1 MKNKAPLAL
10 MEQLI
15 MILVF
20 ALASALCL
28 RLFVYSDQVSVSGAA
43 RDQAAAVVQNA
54 AEALKLSGGS
64 MESLAH
70 MLGGE
75 ADADIWRMG
84 YDSSWQETDE
94 KRPAFIAEA
103 KITEAKITEDDI
115 PLMGSAEVS
124 ASTADGKPLFQ
135 VTVCWQEESDGQ

>member
-28 RLFVYSDQVSVSGAA
+28 RLFAYSDQVSVSGAA

-75 ADADIWRMG
+75 ADADGWRMG

-103 KITEAKITEDDI
+103 KITEDDI

-124 ASTADGKPLFQ
+124 ARTADGKPLFQ

>member
-103 KITEAKITEDDI
+103 KITEDDI

>member
-103 KITEAKITEDDI
+103 KIAEDDI

>member
-103 KITEAKITEDDI
+103 KITGDDI

>member
-28 RLFVYSDQVSVSGAA
+28 RLFVYSDRVSVSGAA

-64 MESLAH
+64 MESLAGL
-70 MLGGE
+70 LGGE

-94 KRPAFIAEA
+94 KRPAFIA
-103 KITEAKITEDDI
+103 EAKITEDDI

>member
-75 ADADIWRMG
+75 ADADSWRMG

-103 KITEAKITEDDI
+103 KITEDDI
-115 PLMGSAEVS
+115 PLMGSAEVF
-124 ASTADGKPLFQ
+124 ASTADGKTLFQ

>member
-28 RLFVYSDQVSVSGAA
+28 RLFVYSDRVSVSGAA

-94 KRPAFIAEA
+94 KRPAFIAQA
-103 KITEAKITEDDI
+103 KITGDDI

>member
-28 RLFVYSDQVSVSGAA
+28 RLFVYSDQVSVTGAA

-54 AEALKLSGGS
+54 AEALKLNGGS
-64 MESLAH
+64 MESLAGL
-70 MLGGE
+70 LGGE
-75 ADADIWRMG
+75 ADADGWRMS

-94 KRPAFIAEA
+94 KRLAFIAEA
-103 KITEAKITEDDI
+103 KITEDHI

>member
-20 ALASALCL
+20 ALAAALCL
-28 RLFVYSDQVSVSGAA
+28 RLFVYSDRVSVSGAA

-64 MESLAH
+64 MESLAGL
-70 MLGGE
+70 LGGE

-103 KITEAKITEDDI
+103 KITGDDI

>member
-28 RLFVYSDQVSVSGAA
+28 RLFAYSDQVSVSGAA

-64 MESLAH
+64 MESLAG

-75 ADADIWRMG
+75 ADADGWRMG

-103 KITEAKITEDDI
+103 KITEDDI

-124 ASTADGKPLFQ
+124 ARTADGKPLFQ

>member
-64 MESLAH
+64 MESLAGL
-70 MLGGE
+70 LGGE
-75 ADADIWRMG
+75 ADADGWRMG

-94 KRPAFIAEA
+94 KRPAFIA
-103 KITEAKITEDDI
+103 EAKITEDDI

>member
-20 ALASALCL
+20 ALAAALCL
-28 RLFVYSDQVSVSGAA
+28 RLFVYSDQVSVNGAA

-54 AEALKLSGGS
+54 AETLKMSGGS
-64 MESLAH
+64 MEALVQH
-70 MLGGE
+70 IGGG
-75 ADADIWRMG
+75 ADADGWRMG

-94 KRPAFIAEA
+94 KRPAFVVKVQPAE
-103 KITEAKITEDDI
+103 DGD
-115 PLMGSAEVS
+115 PLLGSAEVS
-124 ASTADGKPLFQ
+124 AHTAGCKALFK
-135 VTVCWQEESDGQ
+135 VTVCWQEESNGQ

>member
-28 RLFVYSDQVSVSGAA
+28 RLFVYSDRVSVSGAA

-64 MESLAH
+64 MESLAGL
-70 MLGGE
+70 LGGE

-103 KITEAKITEDDI
+103 KITGDDI

-124 ASTADGKPLFQ
+124 ARTADGKPLFQ

>member
-64 MESLAH
+64 MESLAGL
-70 MLGGE
+70 LGGE
-75 ADADIWRMG
+75 ADADI
-84 YDSSWQETDE
+84 
-94 KRPAFIAEA
+94 
-103 KITEAKITEDDI
+103 
-115 PLMGSAEVS
+115 
-124 ASTADGKPLFQ
+124 
-135 VTVCWQEESDGQ
+135 

>member
-28 RLFVYSDQVSVSGAA
+28 RLFVYSDRVSVSGAA

-64 MESLAH
+64 MESLAG

-75 ADADIWRMG
+75 ADADGWRMS

-103 KITEAKITEDDI
+103 KITEDDI
-115 PLMGSAEVS
+115 PLMGGAEVS
-124 ASTADGKPLFQ
+124 ARTADGKPLFQ

>member
-28 RLFVYSDQVSVSGAA
+28 RLFVYSDQVSVNGAA

-54 AEALKLSGGS
+54 AEALKLSGGD
-64 MESLAH
+64 MEAAAEL
-70 MLGGE
+70 LGGE
-75 ADADIWRMG
+75 AAEDGWRIG
-84 YDSSWQETDE
+84 YDKQWKETDD
-94 KRPAFIAEA
+94 KRPAFIVEA
-103 KITEAKITEDDI
+103 KPAEDGD
-115 PLMGSAEVS
+115 PLLGSAEVS
-124 ASTADGKPLFQ
+124 ARTADGRALFQ
-135 VTVCWQEESDGQ
+135 VTVCWQEDGHGQ